1 MTRSQLRF
9 ETLAQQAR
17 GETLPPIDVADRV
30 VRSLE
35 SQVQPRSADWPL
47 WWATG
52 LSVTAAA
59 VVLIV
64 ATQQGVWFDDPLV
77 HWLRPLIQVMQ

>member
-1 MTRSQLRF
+1 MTGKRCSF
-9 ETLAQQAR
+9 ETLVRQAR
-17 GETLPPIDVADRV
+17 SESLPPIDVADRV
-30 VRSLE
+30 VRSLAA
-35 SQVQPRSADWPL
+35 SVQPRAVDWPL

-64 ATQQGVWFDDPLV
+64 ATQQGVWFDDPLAN
-77 HWLRPLIQVMQ
+77 WLRPLVLVMQ